1 MTSKNKCKQLTFR
14 RHSTAAMLEKR
25 GNMHIIYYNVYCL
38 VALSLI

>member
-25 GNMHIIYYNVYCL
+25 GNIHIIYYN
-38 VALSLI
+38 ALSLI